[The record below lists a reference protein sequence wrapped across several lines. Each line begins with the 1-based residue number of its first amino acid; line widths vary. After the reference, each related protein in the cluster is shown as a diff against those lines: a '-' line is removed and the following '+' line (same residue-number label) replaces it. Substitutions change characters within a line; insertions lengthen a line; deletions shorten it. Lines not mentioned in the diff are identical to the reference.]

1 MGPTAP
7 QSTLPDTNRHLALM
21 ERELFN
27 WVRLHPKTM
36 LGGLRERLRTS
47 KAAGG
52 RNAHEVEVLRD
63 TYPEW
68 HSDELL
74 MGDR

>member
-1 MGPTAP
+1 
-7 QSTLPDTNRHLALM
+7 
-21 ERELFN
+21 
-27 WVRLHPKTM
+27 M